1 MRQSSAARELGV
13 LAEFEPRRR
22 HDRDGESRQSGES
35 DIGRHEYAALRADL
49 SAVRTRSYAIF
60 GGALAVSSIA
70 LWQWLGL
77 VQASMETH
85 AHVLALALAYVVA
98 SAMALTYKDYAASF
112 RIAAYLEVFHEGPA
126 GWEGRRRG
134 IRDFIFNR
142 RDSSPRRSLANVL
155 EPRLLAWLYLP
166 LVVTAPLLLLASPLT
181 AVRAWNVAPAVL
193 ALGVGTYLFLELG
206 FYLESSRAFWRW
218 WWAEYARLEGT
229 EPESQVEGPDAL
241 PTRYDPATTM
251 MALLVLELLFLLL
264 LGVAA

>member
-1 MRQSSAARELGV
+1 VRLASIPAEFGV
-13 LAEFEPRRR
+13 LAEFEPGNKHLRGGDTRQTR
-22 HDRDGESRQSGES
+22 ESGT
-35 DIGRHEYAALRADL
+35 GRHEYAALRAEL
-49 SAVRTRSYAIF
+49 SAVRGRSYAIF
-60 GGALAVSSIA
+60 GGVLALSGIA

-77 VQASMETH
+77 VQASMEMH
-85 AHVLALALAYVVA
+85 AHVLALVLAYVVA

-142 RDSSPRRSLANVL
+142 RGTSPRRSLANVL

-166 LVVTAPLLLLASPLT
+166 LVMMAPLLLLASPLT
-181 AVRAWNVAPAVL
+181 TVRAWNVAPTVL

-206 FYLESSRAFWRW
+206 FYLGSSRAFWRW

-229 EPESQVEGPDAL
+229 EPEAQAEGPEAL
-241 PTRYDPATTM
+241 PSRYDPATTM
-251 MALLVLELLFLLL
+251 MALLALEFVVLFLF
-264 LGVAA
+264 GVAA